1 MTVGNFYTDNDDIRF
16 YLERGIDWEPLVR
29 AIEDDFDDPE
39 GFADLDEAVS
49 FYRDVFEMFG
59 QFVADEIAPIA
70 AEIEKE
76 GLVCEDG
83 TVKQSERF
91 DAIFDQMGQLGMYG
105 LPIPRELGG
114 MNAPVLLY
122 MLSTEILSRA
132 DVSFA
137 AHYGFHGGIA
147 AALLVYSI
155 EEDTTEIDPET
166 GKITETR
173 FGEAIEEIITG
184 KAWGSMDITE
194 PDAGSD
200 MGALRTVATQD
211 EKGNW
216 VVNGQKIF
224 ITSGHGKYHVVICK
238 TESADDGDDYGLDK
252 LSTFVV
258 KGYDEHEDGSITRYA
273 TVDRIEEKLGH
284 HASATCSVLFED
296 SPAELIGER
305 GDGFKQMLLLMNN
318 ARIGVGFEGIGICE
332 ASYRLAKEYA
342 ADRVAFGKTIDQHEM
357 IAEYLRDMKNDIQ
370 ALRALAVESAF
381 NEELNFRTKLARR
394 RRPDKAMPE
403 MDRIHRKAKAR
414 SRRLTPLLKFISAE
428 KAVDMARM
436 CCQIHGGVGYT
447 TEYGAEKLLRD
458 AMVLPVY
465 EGTTQIQ
472 ALMAM
477 KDTLGGIFKNPQRFL
492 KRIAQA
498 RWRSVSAR
506 DPRQRKLARLQLTSL
521 TAQQELLKKTAMDKF
536 RDIRKEP
543 VGNWLDALKTDWDP
557 KRDFAW
563 AMLHAERL
571 THILTAEAI
580 AEILYEQGSEHPD
593 RMPIFDTYM
602 ARTEPRTRYLLELI
616 QTTGDDL
623 IDELHPTDSPDVTA
637 AAE

>member
-1 MTVGNFYTDNDDIRF
+1 MGNFYTDNDDIRF
-16 YLERGIDWEPLVR
+16 YVERGIDWEPLVR
-29 AIEDDFDDPE
+29 AIEDDFESPD
-39 GFADLDEAVS
+39 GFRDLDEALS
-49 FYRDVFEMFG
+49 FYKDVFEMFG
-59 QFVADEIAPIA
+59 QFVADEIAPYA
-70 AEIEKE
+70 KEIEDE

-91 DAIFDQMGQLGMYG
+91 DAIFDQMGQLGLYG
-105 LPIPRELGG
+105 LTIPRELGG
-114 MNAPVLLY
+114 MNAPLLTY
-122 MLSTEILSRA
+122 MLSTEIMSRA
-132 DVSFA
+132 DVSVA

-155 EEDTTEIDPET
+155 EEESTEIDPET
-166 GKITETR
+166 GTIVETR
-173 FGEAIEEIITG
+173 FREAIEEIITG

-194 PDAGSD
+194 PNAGSD

-211 EKGNW
+211 DDGNW

-238 TESADDGDDYGLDK
+238 TEKEDDGDDYGLDK

-258 KGYDEHEDGSITRYA
+258 KGYDDNEDGSVTRYA

-284 HASATCSVLFED
+284 HASATCSVVFED

-332 ASYRLAKEYA
+332 ASYRLARDYA
-342 ADRVAFGKTIDQHEM
+342 AGRVAFGKTIDRHEM
-357 IAEYLRDMKNDIQ
+357 IAEYLRDMQNDIQ
-370 ALRALAVESAF
+370 ALRALAVDSAF
-381 NEELNFRTKLARR
+381 NEELNFRTLLAMK
-394 RRPDKAMPE
+394 RRPDKSMPQME
-403 MDRIHRKAKAR
+403 RRHRKAKAR

-428 KAVDMARM
+428 KAVEMARI

-447 TEYGAEKLLRD
+447 TEYGAEKLMRD

-477 KDTLGGIFKNPQRFL
+477 KDTLGGIFKNPQRFV
-492 KRIAQA
+492 KRLAQA
-498 RWRSVSAR
+498 RWRATTAR
-506 DPRQRKLARLQLTSL
+506 DARQRKLARIQATSL
-521 TAQQELLKKTAMDKF
+521 AAQQELLKKTAVDKF

-543 VGNWLDALKTDWDP
+543 VGSWLDALKMDWDP

-571 THILTAEAI
+571 THILTVEAI
-580 AEILYEQGSEHPD
+580 AEILYDQGSEHQD
-593 RMPIFDTYM
+593 RWGIFDLYV
-602 ARTEPRTRYLLELI
+602 ARNEPRTRYLLEMI
-616 QTTGDDL
+616 QTTGEDL
-623 IDELHPTDSPDVTA
+623 IEELHPSASEAEA